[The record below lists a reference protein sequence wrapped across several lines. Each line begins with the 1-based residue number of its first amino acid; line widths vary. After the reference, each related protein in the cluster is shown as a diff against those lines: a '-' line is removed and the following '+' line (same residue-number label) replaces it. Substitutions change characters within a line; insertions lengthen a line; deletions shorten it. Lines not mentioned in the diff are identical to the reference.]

1 MRELTIILLA
11 IVVAIVVASKETE
24 GTKDPSS
31 RSSSEEGTVKRKT
44 IYTTSRLTYEAFSE
58 KAVEASGEETLK
70 KIEVADQNLESSGA
84 VDKTSVV
91 EDHPDSEGS
100 GEASRF

>member
-1 MRELTIILLA
+1 MLSSNPFRDMRELTIILLA

-31 RSSSEEGTVKRKT
+31 RSSSEE
-44 IYTTSRLTYEAFSE
+44 E

-70 KIEVADQNLESSGA
+70 KIEVAGNDRALL
-84 VDKTSVV
+84 
-91 EDHPDSEGS
+91 
-100 GEASRF
+100 